1 MADDVHPVQGAA
13 DQEGMTAQV
22 CDTGLDGVILV
33 ILLRNEWRGKV
44 PGYHEPIDWLDGQPK
59 SHSAAFQYQNSIA

>member
-1 MADDVHPVQGAA
+1 
-13 DQEGMTAQV
+13 MTAQV

-44 PGYHEPIDWLDGQPK
+44 PGYHEPIDWLYGQPK